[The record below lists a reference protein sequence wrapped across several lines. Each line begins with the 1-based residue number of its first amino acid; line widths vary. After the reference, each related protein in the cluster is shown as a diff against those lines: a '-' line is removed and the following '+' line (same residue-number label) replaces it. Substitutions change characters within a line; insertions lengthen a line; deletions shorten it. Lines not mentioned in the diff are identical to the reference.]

1 MKHDARA
8 VANRLLDLAEEDGNL
23 LTPMQVLKLVYFC
36 HAWMLAI
43 RDRPLIEQP
52 IEAWQYGPV
61 VRDVYQ
67 SFKKH
72 RHDYITSK
80 ARVPNATFDA
90 DEDDIIEQV
99 YRKYGYLSG
108 IRLSQLA
115 HAPGSPWE
123 RVWEA
128 NRQNSIIPVGMIK
141 DYYSQKIDK
150 ADNGSNTST

>member
-1 MKHDARA
+1 MTHDARA
-8 VANRLLDLAEEDGNL
+8 VANRLLDLAEEDGNR
-23 LTPMQVLKLVYFC
+23 LTPMQALKLVYFC

-52 IEAWQYGPV
+52 VEAWQYGPV
-61 VRDVYQ
+61 INDVYR

-72 RHDYITSK
+72 RHDYITSR
-80 ARVPNATFDA
+80 ARVPAAKFD
-90 DEDDIIEQV
+90 DVEDDIIKQV

-123 RVWEA
+123 QVWEM
-128 NRQNSIIPVGMIK
+128 NRQNSIIPTGMIR
-141 DYYSQKIDK
+141 DYYSQKTDRAK
-150 ADNGSNTST
+150 NGSSSST